1 MSSDDRIPPA
11 RVVKGG
17 ETVGTD
23 TEQMWQPSQTGDNA
37 DDHPKVI
44 ANHLRALTREMR
56 DGFDGIG
63 RALVALT
70 RIDEKLDVVIDRQN
84 VLERR
89 QDAAD
94 APSLPVESL
103 PSNPSPSRAS
113 CGPARKGNDHVRSH
127 LSARLSAVPRRR
139 PR

>member
-94 APSLPVESL
+94 AERAELARRITALESIPV
-103 PSNPSPSRAS
+103 
-113 CGPARKGNDHVRSH
+113 VR
-127 LSARLSAVPRRR
+127 VVR
-139 PR
+139 PRKKRK

>member
-94 APSLPVESL
+94 AERAELARRITALESIPV
-103 PSNPSPSRAS
+103 
-113 CGPARKGNDHVRSH
+113 ARV
-127 LSARLSAVPRRR
+127 VR
-139 PR
+139 PRKKRK